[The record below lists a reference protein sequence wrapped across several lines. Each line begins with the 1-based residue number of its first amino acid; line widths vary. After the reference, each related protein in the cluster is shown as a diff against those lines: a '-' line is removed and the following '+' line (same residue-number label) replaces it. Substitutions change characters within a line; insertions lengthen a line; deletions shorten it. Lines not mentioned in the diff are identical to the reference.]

1 MKNINVIIRDENN
14 LIICDEFIDIKGV
27 QPILKVIEKYET
39 ENK

>member
-1 MKNINVIIRDENN
+1 MKKINVIIRDESN
-14 LIICDEFIDIKGV
+14 LIICDQFIDVEGV